1 MRRICGTAVWKSGLR
16 EPARASRWSS
26 VGCGSARPL
35 RASTRSMCDGRTG
48 LPACEDS
55 RLAKPAP
62 QRTLVRKRP
71 RKPKDLDPSEREEGT
86 EPTAE
91 DAFPVKADGEA
102 GGETE
107 GAADGEEP
115 VEFEAKEVVIENEA
129 EEERAEPGGAMDAVK
144 SYLKEIRRSTLLT
157 FADEQRLSKLI
168 EKGDAKAREQMIE
181 SNLRLVVSIGKRYI
195 NRGLP
200 FSDVLEEGNIGLIK
214 AVEKFNYRRG
224 FKFSTSAWWWI
235 RQSIE
240 RAIINQSKLIR
251 LPVHVVEKVNHYLV
265 VMEDLMQT
273 LDREPTTQEIAKKLG
288 VSEREVNN
296 LQQLIR
302 KNYSLESPI
311 SHGHETSLKDIIADM
326 SQISPSKSAEGIKR
340 REEILRWLQ
349 TLKENERRIIE
360 KRFGLDGGEPQT
372 LEEIGKIFG
381 LTRERVRQIESAAL
395 TKLRAIIVKKTIK
408 PEEIL

>member
-1 MRRICGTAVWKSGLR
+1 
-16 EPARASRWSS
+16 
-26 VGCGSARPL
+26 
-35 RASTRSMCDGRTG
+35 
-48 LPACEDS
+48 
-55 RLAKPAP
+55 
-62 QRTLVRKRP
+62 
-71 RKPKDLDPSEREEGT
+71 
-86 EPTAE
+86 
-91 DAFPVKADGEA
+91 
-102 GGETE
+102 
-107 GAADGEEP
+107 
-115 VEFEAKEVVIENEA
+115 
-129 EEERAEPGGAMDAVK
+129 
-144 SYLKEIRRSTLLT
+144 
-157 FADEQRLSKLI
+157 
-168 EKGDAKAREQMIE
+168 MIE
-181 SNLRLVVSIGKRYI
+181 ANLRLVVSIGKRYI

-200 FSDVLEEGNIGLIK
+200 FSDIIEEGNIGLIK
-214 AVEKFNYRRG
+214 AVEKFNYKRG
-224 FKFSTSAWWWI
+224 FKFSTYGSWWI

-251 LPVHVVEKVNHYLV
+251 LPVHVVEKINHYLV
-265 VMEDLMQT
+265 VMEDLMQS
-273 LDREPTTQEIAKKLG
+273 LDREPTTQEIANKLG
-288 VSEREVNN
+288 VSEREVAN

-311 SHGHETSLKDIIADM
+311 SHGHETSLKDIIEDL

-340 REEILRWLQ
+340 REEILRWLR

>member
-1 MRRICGTAVWKSGLR
+1 MRRMCGMAGWKSGLR
-16 EPARASRWSS
+16 EPARASRCSS

-35 RASTRSMCDGRTG
+35 RASTRSTCDGRTER
-48 LPACEDS
+48 PACEDS
-55 RLAKPAP
+55 RLAKPGP

-71 RKPKDLDPSEREEGT
+71 RKPKDLEPSEREEGA

-129 EEERAEPGGAMDAVK
+129 EGGRAEPGGAMDAVK

-235 RQSIE
+235 KQSIE
-240 RAIINQSKLIR
+240 RSIINQSKLIR
-251 LPVHVVEKVNHYLV
+251 LPVHVVEKLNHYLSCN
-265 VMEDLMQT
+265 EQLIQE
-273 LDREPTTQEIAKKLG
+273 LDREPTAKELSEKMKIGEPDVIEI
-288 VSEREVNN
+288 
-296 LQQLIR
+296 QQLIR
-302 KNYSLESPI
+302 KTYSLDSPM
-311 SHGHETSLKDIIADM
+311 SGNQDVALKDLIVDTT
-326 SQISPSKSAEGIKR
+326 QISPSINAE
-340 REEILRWLQ
+340 
-349 TLKENERRIIE
+349 
-360 KRFGLDGGEPQT
+360 
-372 LEEIGKIFG
+372 
-381 LTRERVRQIESAAL
+381 
-395 TKLRAIIVKKTIK
+395 
-408 PEEIL
+408 